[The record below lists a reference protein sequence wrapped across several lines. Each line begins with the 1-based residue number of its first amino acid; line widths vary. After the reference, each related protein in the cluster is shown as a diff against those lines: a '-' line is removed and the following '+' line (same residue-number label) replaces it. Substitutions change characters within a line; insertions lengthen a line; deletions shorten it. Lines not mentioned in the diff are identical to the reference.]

1 MKVSGHN
8 TPDLLAPKTPPANTP
23 KAQADAAQTAT
34 SAASNPG
41 VAVVLTS
48 SSRSLAKE
56 GANAAPEVDAKK
68 VAAMKAAIANG
79 SFLVNPEAI
88 ADKLLSNAQEMLPT
102 TAR

>member
-8 TPDLLAPKTPPANTP
+8 PSELLTSKTPSANTP
-23 KAQADAAQTAT
+23 KAQAEAAQTAT

-48 SSRSLAKE
+48 STRTKDAAS
-56 GANAAPEVDAKK
+56 NAPEVDAKK

-79 SFLVNPEAI
+79 SFVVNPEAI
-88 ADKLLSNAQEMLPT
+88 ADKLLSNAQEMLPGT
-102 TAR
+102 SR